1 MSHPHSCS
9 TASITSFNITPS
21 SASSSSPSPSKRS
34 LFVRRLIRTLVLLFV
49 FLKVISF
56 IAWRVLNPT
65 PPVFELNSFN
75 ISDTNYTT
83 AFTITNPNKKL
94 TLLLDKFEVVMFQGN
109 RKNVA
114 SRDQWMPTDKSLCL
128 NNNAMVFFSVKGRVF
143 KKISF
148 LGNNFNVQVSLRT
161 KFLAWNWLDLSLRFL
176 SEKRT
181 GNYSGEKGK
190 CSVQVV

>member
-1 MSHPHSCS
+1 MSRPHSCS

-21 SASSSSPSPSKRS
+21 SSSSSSSPSPSKRS
-34 LFVRRLIRTLVLLFV
+34 LFVRRLIRTLVLLSSPSLHGVSLTQPHLF
-49 FLKVISF
+49 
-56 IAWRVLNPT
+56 
-65 PPVFELNSFN
+65 LNSTPFN

-94 TLLLDKFEVVMFQGN
+94 TLLLDNFEVLI
-109 RKNVA
+109 KNVA

-128 NNNAMVFFSVKGRVF
+128 NNNAMGRVF
-143 KKISF
+143 KNISF
-148 LGNNFNVQVSLRT
+148 LGNTFNVEVSLRT
-161 KFLAWNWLDLSLRFL
+161 KFLAWNWLSKREFMMVCCRDLSVRFL